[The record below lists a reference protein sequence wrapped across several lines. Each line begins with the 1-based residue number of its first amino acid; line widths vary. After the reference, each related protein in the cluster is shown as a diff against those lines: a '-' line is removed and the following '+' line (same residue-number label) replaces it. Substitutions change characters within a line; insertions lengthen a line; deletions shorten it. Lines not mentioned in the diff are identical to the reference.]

1 MLKGKTALITGSNRG
16 IGKAIVTKFLE
27 NGSNFICCGRKTNE
41 EFLNYV
47 NFQNKKNH
55 KIIKVLEF
63 DLENEKQ
70 MVEAIKSLH
79 EDKINV
85 DILINNAGIAQG
97 SILEMTSLNNLKRV
111 FEVNYF
117 SQITLIQ
124 LLLRQMKKSKNGTII
139 NIGSVSGI
147 KAERGNLSYGSS
159 KAALMFATQ
168 VLAKELKNYN
178 IRVNSIA
185 PTVTET
191 DMLKQMDEK
200 AKSNIMNERNLK
212 QPYSAD
218 AVAERVL
225 ILASD
230 KSKNLNGK
238 IVTMEEKV

>member
-27 NGSNFICCGRKTNE
+27 NGANVICCVRKTNE

-117 SQITLIQ
+117 SQIRLIQ
-124 LLLRQMKKSKNGTII
+124 LLLRQMKKLKNGIII
-139 NIGSVSGI
+139 NVGSVSGI

-200 AKSNIMNERNLK
+200 AKSNLMNERNLK

>member
-27 NGSNFICCGRKTNE
+27 NGANVICCVRKTNE

-85 DILINNAGIAQG
+85 DILINNAGIAQV

-117 SQITLIQ
+117 SQIRLIQ
-124 LLLRQMKKSKNGTII
+124 LLLRQMKKLKNGIII
-139 NIGSVSGI
+139 NVGSVSGI